1 MAQGMLASNGGDSMQ
16 VHNAVALVTGAGSG
30 LGEATA
36 RRLATLGARVVVL
49 DLSFEAAQRV
59 AQDIKTLD
67 RGGDVLALAADVSN
81 ADQIETAFSEIQ
93 KTFGAAP
100 SIVVSCAGIGTATR
114 ILPRDG
120 TLTIDA
126 FERTVRVNLIGTY
139 TVLNI
144 AAREMAKLDPQGRDG
159 ARGVIIN
166 TASVAIEDGQIGQSA
181 YAASKGGVASMTL
194 PAARELARFGIRVM
208 TIAPGLFET
217 AMSAGL
223 PEDVKAEILANVPF
237 PNRMGFP
244 DEYAQLVQSIV
255 ENPMLNGTVIRLDAA
270 TRMPIK

>member
-1 MAQGMLASNGGDSMQ
+1 MMINGS
-16 VHNAVALVTGAGSG
+16 VALVTGAGSG

-36 RRLATLGARVVVL
+36 RRLAAQGARVAVL
-49 DLSFEAAQRV
+49 DLSLEAAEKV
-59 AQDIKTLD
+59 AKDID
-67 RGGDVLALAADVSN
+67 GLAVAADVSN
-81 ADQIETAFSEIQ
+81 ADQVEAAFAKVVE
-93 KTFGAAP
+93 TFGSAP
-100 SIVVSCAGIGTATR
+100 SIVNSCAGIGTATR

-120 TLTIDA
+120 ALTIDV

-144 AAREMAKLDPQGRDG
+144 AAREMAKLDPQGADG

-166 TASVAIEDGQIGQSA
+166 TASVAIEDGQIGQAA
-181 YAASKGGVASMTL
+181 YSASKGGVASLTL
-194 PAARELARFGIRVM
+194 PAARELARLGIRVM

-223 PEDVKAEILANVPF
+223 PVDVKAEILTNVPF
-237 PNRMGFP
+237 PNRMGLP
-244 DEYAQLVQSIV
+244 DEYAKLVQSIV
-255 ENPMLNGTVIRLDAA
+255 ENPMLNGTVIRIDAA

>member
-1 MAQGMLASNGGDSMQ
+1 MQ
-16 VHNAVALVTGAGSG
+16 VNKAVALVTGAGSG
-30 LGEATA
+30 LGAATA
-36 RRLATLGARVVVL
+36 RRLASQGARVAVL
-49 DLSFEAAQRV
+49 DVSLEAAQSV
-59 AQDIKTLD
+59 ANDI
-67 RGGDVLALAADVSN
+67 GGLALAADVSN
-81 ADQIETAFSEIQ
+81 ADQVEAAFAAAHDALGS
-93 KTFGAAP
+93 AP

-126 FERTVRVNLIGTY
+126 FDRTVRVNLIGTY

-144 AAREMAKLDPQGRDG
+144 AARAMAKLDPQGDDG

-223 PEDVKAEILANVPF
+223 PDEAKAQILTNVPF
-237 PNRMGFP
+237 PNRMGAP

-255 ENPMLNGTVIRLDAA
+255 ENPMLNGTVIRIDAA

>member
-1 MAQGMLASNGGDSMQ
+1 MINGS
-16 VHNAVALVTGAGSG
+16 VALVTGAGSG

-36 RRLATLGARVVVL
+36 RRLAAQGARVAVL
-49 DLSFEAAQRV
+49 DLSLEAAEKV
-59 AQDIKTLD
+59 AKDID
-67 RGGDVLALAADVSN
+67 GLAVAADVSN
-81 ADQIETAFSEIQ
+81 ADQVEAAFAKVVE
-93 KTFGAAP
+93 TFGSAP
-100 SIVVSCAGIGTATR
+100 SIVNSCAGIGTATR

-120 TLTIDA
+120 ALTIDV

-144 AAREMAKLDPQGRDG
+144 AAREMAKLDPQGADG

-166 TASVAIEDGQIGQSA
+166 TASVAIEDGQIGQAA
-181 YAASKGGVASMTL
+181 YSASKGGVASLTL
-194 PAARELARFGIRVM
+194 PAARELARLGIRVM

-223 PEDVKAEILANVPF
+223 PVDVKAEILTNVPF
-237 PNRMGFP
+237 PNRMGLP
-244 DEYAQLVQSIV
+244 DEYAKLVQSIV
-255 ENPMLNGTVIRLDAA
+255 ENPMLNGTVIRIDAA

>member
-1 MAQGMLASNGGDSMQ
+1 L
-16 VHNAVALVTGAGSG
+16 GA
-30 LGEATA
+30 ATA
-36 RRLATLGARVVVL
+36 RRLASQGARVAVL
-49 DLSFEAAQRV
+49 DVSLEAAQSV
-59 AQDIKTLD
+59 ANDI
-67 RGGDVLALAADVSN
+67 GGLALAADVSN
-81 ADQIETAFSEIQ
+81 VDQVEAAFAAVHDA
-93 KTFGAAP
+93 FGSAP

-120 TLTIDA
+120 ALTIDA
-126 FERTVRVNLIGTY
+126 FDRTVRVNLIGTY

-144 AAREMAKLDPQGRDG
+144 AAREMTKLDPQGDDG

-181 YAASKGGVASMTL
+181 YAASKGGVAAMTL

-223 PEDVKAEILANVPF
+223 PDEAKAQILTNVPF
-237 PNRMGFP
+237 PNRMGAP

-255 ENPMLNGTVIRLDAA
+255 ENPMLNGTVIRIDAA

>member
-1 MAQGMLASNGGDSMQ
+1 MIKG
-16 VHNAVALVTGAGSG
+16 AVALVTGAGSG

-36 RRLATLGARVVVL
+36 RRLASQGARVAVL
-49 DLSFEAAQRV
+49 DLSFEAAEKV
-59 AQDIKTLD
+59 AKDI
-67 RGGDVLALAADVSN
+67 GGLAIAADVSN
-81 ADQIETAFSEIQ
+81 VDQVEAAFAQAAEVFKS
-93 KTFGAAP
+93 AP
-100 SIVVSCAGIGTATR
+100 SIVNSCAGIGTATR

-120 TLTIDA
+120 ALTIEA
-126 FERTVRVNLIGTY
+126 FDRTVRVNLIGTY

-144 AAREMAKLDPQGRDG
+144 AAREMAKLEPQGEDG

-166 TASVAIEDGQIGQSA
+166 TASVAIEDGQIGQAA
-181 YAASKGGVASMTL
+181 YAASKGGVASLTL

-223 PEDVKAEILANVPF
+223 PDDIKAEILTNVPF

-244 DEYAQLVQSIV
+244 DEYAKLVQSIV

-270 TRMPIK
+270 ARMPIK